1 MNKITNKH
9 FLSLLG
15 LAVLLSACSG
25 KHSGTETEKPEQN
38 KSTTIPKN
46 TTIEPKLYL
55 EHSGSMFFY
64 DGVNTH
70 GEFKN
75 TLVQL
80 MQGFEE
86 IKPKTSLVYIV
97 NDSVYKYPQSLN
109 ELITSQNIFA
119 NKIGNPAYTDFQI
132 IFDTML
138 KDLKEDQL
146 SILFSDLIYSGKN
159 SQGKIP
165 SRIMDEAEQLCRGSF
180 TNYSPNTSV
189 LILKMNSDYQGL
201 YYPYNSPNKGKK
213 YSGNRPYYI
222 CLFAKNNTM
231 AKFLKD
237 DKYLKIR
244 DFEKLPSFQK
254 KFFFSNGT
262 LLSQPYYTILESDP
276 DGRGKFNGGDRD
288 LNKNGIHAIKDV
300 EAPHSKSEKMRICVA
315 VKFPKGAMEESEIVN
330 VNNYQI
336 DGYKDDFKLIAVEPV
351 NRKIDGAT
359 HKLILEA
366 NKAGGGE
373 REVLIK
379 FKRNFP
385 PQWVQD
391 SHTGDDTNMDANNTS
406 FNNTTFGFKNMMNG
420 INSAF
425 SKPNSADNNYYFTL
439 KLNLQ
444 D

>member
-1 MNKITNKH
+1 MNRIFNRH
-9 FLSLLG
+9 FLLG
-15 LAVLLSACSG
+15 FAVLLSACSG
-25 KHSGTETEKPEQN
+25 KHSAKETDKPEGE
-38 KSTTIPKN
+38 KTKTISKN

-55 EHSGSMFFY
+55 EHSGSMYFY
-64 DGVNTH
+64 DGVNTQ

-80 MQGFEE
+80 MQSFEE
-86 IKPKTSLVYIV
+86 IKPKTSSVYIV
-97 NDSVYKYPQSLN
+97 NDSVYQYPQSLN
-109 ELITSQNIFA
+109 ELITSKNIFA

-138 KDLKEDQL
+138 KDLQEDQL

-180 TNYSPNTSV
+180 TQYSPNTSV
-189 LILKMNSDYQGL
+189 LILKMNSDYKGV
-201 YYPYNSPNKGKK
+201 YYPYNSPNKGKP

-222 CLFAKNNTM
+222 CLLAKNNTM
-231 AKFLKD
+231 EKFLKE
-237 DKYLKIR
+237 DKYSEIR
-244 DFEKLPSFQK
+244 NFEKLPFFQK

-262 LLSQPYYTILESDP
+262 LLSAPYYTILESDP
-276 DGRGKFNGGDRD
+276 DARGKFNNGDRD
-288 LNKNGIHAIKDV
+288 LNTAGIHAIKDV
-300 EAPHSKSEKMRICVA
+300 ESPHNKSEKMRICVA
-315 VKFPKGAMEESEIVN
+315 VKFPKGVIEESEIMN

-336 DGYKDDFKLIAVEPV
+336 DGYKDGFKLIAVKPV
-351 NRKIDGAT
+351 DRKIDGAT

-391 SHTGDDTNMDANNTS
+391 SHTGDDTNLNADDTAFT
-406 FNNTTFGFKNMMNG
+406 NTTFGFKNMMNG